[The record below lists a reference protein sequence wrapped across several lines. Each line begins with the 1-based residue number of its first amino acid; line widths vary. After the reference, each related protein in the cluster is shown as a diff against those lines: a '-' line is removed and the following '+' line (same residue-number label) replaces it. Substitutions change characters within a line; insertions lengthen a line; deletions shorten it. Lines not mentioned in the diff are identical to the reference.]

1 MEGDCFAADDDVRDV
16 EAIQALARAEE
27 EVSRLSPFGTVHVT
41 RQTRQTATTIESGPR
56 AARGP
61 ARDSEA
67 PAPAVLP
74 EAGNAKRSLR
84 ADREGA
90 SARLPT
96 RMPTACPRR
105 RRRTGPSWWA
115 PLGLG
120 RSSPQFILTRDV
132 YFGRSI
138 RTRSEWPLLVD
149 CVDRDPDVA
158 DMPVRCGL
166 PRRSSSD
173 GGRAPSV
180 IPTMPG
186 TASTVATICAGT
198 HTGYSTRT

>member
-1 MEGDCFAADDDVRDV
+1 MSAKSFGRPAVRLFATR
-16 EAIQALARAEE
+16 
-27 EVSRLSPFGTVHVT
+27 SSSPINRTGTAPYLPS
-41 RQTRQTATTIESGPR
+41 TAPAATVESGPR

-132 YFGRSI
+132 DFGRSI
-138 RTRSEWPLLVD
+138 RTRSEWQLLVD
-149 CVDRDPDVA
+149 CVDLDPDVA

-173 GGRAPSV
+173 GGRAP
-180 IPTMPG
+180 
-186 TASTVATICAGT
+186 
-198 HTGYSTRT
+198 